1 MAVQTASGVVQ
12 GLEGILIK
20 NSGNGHNEMVR
31 LGTPLHDGDTLVLLS
46 GNAYIHLLTED
57 FPTALSLNQPLHIDG
72 ISPLLK
78 PSTPE
83 SLIGDII
90 DEALAKGID
99 PTFILEALAETAA
112 GQELLGEGGNFFILD
127 PMYGLGAV
135 TAGYPTIGVSF
146 DSQGREDY
154 VTLFDADSLL
164 SEVGV
169 PGLPPGG
176 ELPPPFE
183 VDANPVVV
191 DETAGLQTVVQGW
204 QSNTPSSAI
213 SEVRLDAADGHSA
226 VWNAQTNTL
235 TAADGTWAI
244 IVHPPAGGVGITLE
258 FKQLMPVQHANP
270 QDPNDFITV
279 PVIMTATREGDG
291 ARASSDFTVT
301 IFDDGPRIVGT
312 GEQEIL
318 RLNVDESFIPTQGA
332 VDTADFAFAFANHFD
347 FGMDNTAAHPGHL
360 VYSLD
365 LLSNQIG
372 SGLYTIDTTAATGK
386 GTEIQLVD
394 DQGVIRGMAN
404 GLEYFTINVD
414 AATGVVTFTQHISVW
429 HGDAF
434 DANDL
439 SSLITEQVNDLFIR
453 ATAIDGDGDS
463 VSDII
468 GLGNGIFSINDDGP
482 AITIDAVLEAPRLNV
497 DETQLAVSASAS
509 ADYSPIFD
517 IHPGEDGLGQ
527 VNYSLDVNAAAGTGS
542 GLYSVDSSQPDGRGQ
557 EIRLEQLNA
566 TTVEGKLNNE
576 VYFTI
581 AIDSQSGVVTF
592 TQHINV
598 WHADTQNPDD
608 VSTLHAALGTL
619 AVVATVTDAD
629 GDQAQNS
636 VDVSQGFFAIDDDG
650 PRLTHQTDTAQVVN
664 EDALPNGNADP
675 VQTHT
680 ITGSLDS
687 LVDFGA
693 DHSGGFELRTDFAAV
708 LDAMGLTSQ
717 GEPLSYVSL
726 LNGTTASVVAQN
738 QGGAVIFDFTLDQAT
753 GSYTFTL
760 SGPLDHPS
768 PPIATDDDTQSL
780 AINLGAVINAV
791 DGDGD
796 TVSLDGRFGVN
807 VQDDLPIAVNDCAP
821 VTEPVANLNIYYV
834 VDVSGSMGDRI
845 ITDDGPTTRLAL
857 AREALINL
865 TNQYADYNGAVIIT
879 IVPFA
884 SGSGNTGAFATEK
897 FDILNGELN
906 EALDFISGLEV
917 SENPIPG
924 SGTEYNDALNITRG
938 LLESDIAVTS
948 PIADYQ
954 HVVYF
959 LSDGV
964 PNPVTAGAPASW
976 QTFVDTNDI
985 NVIPVGIGQFNP
997 GPLAAVGNS
1006 GDEIIQVLDPTD
1018 LDATL
1023 QQQLNNAVNG
1033 NVLQNDAFGGDGPH
1047 DHRIVSI
1054 TVDNQTY
1061 RFDDPGVVNDELT
1074 VFDALGGELT
1084 FNFATGDYTYI
1095 AANVNQDEQIQIG
1108 YTIQDADGD
1117 QDNALLTIKIDNVEP
1132 PEITLLSK
1140 TIEFTR
1146 TEQGQQPYGD
1156 AEVAE
1161 YLLLQALGREGQVV
1175 SVPVNGVDL
1184 TNTFI
1189 EIPTP
1194 VQVKFVS
1201 EGAGHQNM
1209 VGYYLYD
1216 AAGNIIANSAG
1227 LIWLDASAVVTS
1239 GVGGTDLIENTFNAF
1254 GLNQSDTFNI
1264 PTIPAGQGIGFFL
1277 IEDGA
1282 DLDRNGVNNV
1292 NAVTI
1297 KNLVTSQGI
1306 TSIENLNNLVSIDNG
1321 RVKVGNTELIGN
1333 VYFSHDKSLNTDA
1346 ASFPA
1351 GHALS
1356 GVTFDQQDPALLA
1369 YSGLLIVGFEDL
1381 QNGGDRD
1388 YNDIIFSVDL
1398 GANIQN
1404 LTTGSAAIVDSVSD
1418 PDSQFLTKAVVSSSD
1433 FIAGDAIN
1441 LVSTADVVF
1450 NMGLGQVTINHGG
1463 ENYVLQFQD
1472 FGTGNNYAYV
1482 FTALNPSQLVPVG
1495 AYELMLKTLTF
1506 TPVASEASEGVV
1518 RHVQVSVIDD
1528 TGLVDTSVTQFGVQI
1543 NDTLPINL
1551 IDFNAQGHFDFGAG
1565 NDVVLIPDN
1574 MDGLGKVNGNQ
1585 GIDTVQLNQNGMNL
1599 TAQEITAHFD
1609 SGWEKVDMTGH
1620 GQNTLSLTLD
1630 SVLALSSGSELNLEL
1645 NNGTQVSV
1653 LQIKADGGMAG
1664 DTINLHSAD
1673 VEDVSNLLTAPAPG
1687 EQLFKLTN
1695 AAATQEA
1702 YVHIVSPTQELP
1714 QVNVTEG
1721 G

>member
-1 MAVQTASGVVQ
+1 MVVQTASGVVQ

-20 NSGNGHNEMVR
+20 HSGNGQNELVR
-31 LGTPLHDGDTLVLLS
+31 LGTPFHEGDTLVLLS

-78 PSTPE
+78 TGTSE

-99 PTFILEALAETAA
+99 PAFILEALAETAA
-112 GQELLGEGGNFFILD
+112 GQELLGEGGHFFILD

-135 TAGYPTIGVSF
+135 TAGYPTIGVGF
-146 DSQGREDY
+146 DSMGREDY
-154 VTLFDADSLL
+154 VTLFDADDLISD
-164 SEVGV
+164 VGI

-176 ELPPPFE
+176 ELPPPF
-183 VDANPVVV
+183 VIAATPVVV

-213 SEVRLDAADGHSA
+213 SDVQLKAADGHSA
-226 VWNAQTNTL
+226 VWDSQTATL
-235 TAADGTWAI
+235 TATDGTWAI
-244 IVHPPAGGVGITLE
+244 IVHPPGAGVGITLE
-258 FKQLMPVQHANP
+258 FKQLIPVQHANAN
-270 QDPNDFITV
+270 DPNDFITV
-279 PVIMTATREGDG
+279 PVIMTATREADG
-291 ARASSDFTVT
+291 AKASCDFTVT

-312 GEQEIL
+312 GEQDIL

-332 VDTADFAFAFANHFD
+332 VDTADFALAFANHFD

-360 VYSLD
+360 VYSLG
-365 LLSNQIG
+365 LESNQAG
-372 SGLYTIDTTAATGK
+372 SGLYTVDNQAPQGK
-386 GTEIQLVD
+386 GIEIQLVD
-394 DQGVIRGMAN
+394 NQGVIRGMAN
-404 GLEYFTINVD
+404 GLEYFTISVD
-414 AATGVVTFTQHISVW
+414 AVTGVVTFTQNLSVW
-429 HGDAF
+429 HGDTLNP
-434 DANDL
+434 NDL

-453 ATAIDGDGDS
+453 ATAIDGDGDA

-482 AITIDAVLEAPRLNV
+482 TISIDAMQTVPQLAV

-517 IHPGEDGLGQ
+517 INPGEDGLGQ
-527 VNYSLDVNAAAGTGS
+527 VDYSLSVNTANGTGS
-542 GLYSVDSSQPDGRGQ
+542 GLYAVDSSQPQGRGD

-566 TTVEGKLNNE
+566 NTVEGKLNGE
-576 VYFTI
+576 LYFTI
-581 AIDSQSGVVTF
+581 AIDSQTGVVTF
-592 TQHINV
+592 TQYINV
-598 WHADTQNPDD
+598 WHADTSNPDD
-608 VSTLHAALGTL
+608 ASTLNAAIGSL

-629 GDQAQNS
+629 GDQAQS
-636 VDVSQGFFAIDDDG
+636 TVDVSQGFFAIDDDG
-650 PRLTHQTDTAQVVN
+650 PRLTNQSDTAQVVN
-664 EDALPNGNADP
+664 EDALPQGNADA
-675 VQTHT
+675 VQTLT
-680 ITGSLDS
+680 VSGSLDS

-693 DHSGGFELRTDFAAV
+693 DHASGFELNANFADI
-708 LDAMGLTSQ
+708 LEGMGLTSN
-717 GEPLSYVSL
+717 GEPLSYTSFQAGTETSL
-726 LNGTTASVVAQN
+726 EALNP
-738 QGGAVIFDFTLDQAT
+738 GGETLFNFTFDQAT
-753 GSYTFTL
+753 GHYTFNL
-760 SGPLDHPS
+760 MGPLDHPS
-768 PPIATDDDTQSL
+768 PPVATDDDTQSL
-780 AINLGAVINAV
+780 AINLGAVLNAV

-796 TVSLDGRFGVN
+796 SVSLDGRFAIN

-834 VDVSGSMGDRI
+834 VDVSGSMGEPI
-845 ITDDGPTTRLAL
+845 VTDEGLTTRLAL
-857 AREALINL
+857 ARDALVNL
-865 TNQYADYNGAVIIT
+865 TNQYADYNGTVIIT

-884 SGSGNTGAFATEK
+884 SGSNNSGAFATEK
-897 FDILNGELN
+897 FDILNGELDD
-906 EALDFISGLEV
+906 ALNFISGLDV

-924 SGTEYNDALNITRG
+924 SATEYNDALNVTRG

-948 PIADYQ
+948 PISDYQ

-964 PNPVTAGAPASW
+964 PNPPNAGAPASW
-976 QTFVDTNDI
+976 QSFVDNNDI

-1023 QQQLNNAVNG
+1023 QQQLNNAVTG
-1033 NVLQNDAFGGDGPH
+1033 NVLANDAFGGDGPH
-1047 DHRIVSI
+1047 DQRIISI
-1054 TVDNQTY
+1054 TLDNQTY
-1061 RFDDPGVVNDELT
+1061 HVDDPGVVNNELT

-1117 QDNALLTIKIDNVEP
+1117 QDNAILTIKIDNVEP
-1132 PEITLLSK
+1132 PEVTLLTK

-1175 SVPVNGVDL
+1175 NVPVNGVDL
-1184 TNTFI
+1184 TNTLI

-1194 VQVKFVS
+1194 VQVKFIS

-1239 GVGGTDLIENTFNAF
+1239 GVGGTNLIENTVNAF

-1306 TSIENLNNLVSIDNG
+1306 TSIDNLNNQVSIDNG

-1369 YSGLLIVGFEDL
+1369 YTGLLIVGFEDL

-1404 LTTGSAAIVDSVSD
+1404 LTTGSAAIVESVSD
-1418 PDSQFLTKAVVSSSD
+1418 ADSAFLSKAVVSSSD

-1450 NMGLGQVTINHGG
+1450 NMGLGQVTITYGG
-1463 ENYVLQFQD
+1463 DDYVLQFED

-1482 FTALNPSQLVPVG
+1482 FTALNPTQLVPVG

-1518 RHVQVSVIDD
+1518 RHVQVSVTDD

-1551 IDFNAQGHFDFGAG
+1551 IEFNAQGHFDFGAG
-1565 NDVVLIPDN
+1565 NDVVLIPDT
-1574 MDGLGKVNGNQ
+1574 MDGLGKVSGNQ
-1585 GIDTVQLNQNGMNL
+1585 GIDTVQFNQNGMQVS
-1599 TAQEITAHFD
+1599 AQEINAHFD
-1609 SGWEKVDMTGH
+1609 TGWETVDMTGQ
-1620 GQNTLSLTLD
+1620 GQNTISLTLD

-1645 NNGTQVSV
+1645 NDGTQVSV
-1653 LQIKADGGMAG
+1653 LQIKADGGAAA